1 MFFKRL
7 LAGLLAATFGM
18 AMAQDFPSKA
28 VKLVN
33 PYPPG
38 GPIDTFA
45 RAMAVKL
52 AEKWKQPVVV
62 ENRPG
67 ASEMIGAQSVATS
80 APDGHTILLST
91 EQALTLNPYLYK
103 KMPLDPF
110 NDLAPVTQILNVPY
124 AFLVPS
130 DSPVRTLGDFVQRAK
145 ANPGKTTFATGGV
158 LGVTQFA
165 FVDLA
170 SAENL
175 DVLVVPF
182 SGLGTVLPELLAGRV
197 DSTFGGIA
205 PITQHVASGK
215 LRALA
220 VGGGTRS
227 KALPD
232 VPTFR
237 ELGYKDVNAGF
248 FLGVTVA
255 AKTLPAVISKI
266 AEDMRQVASDKAFR
280 EQNID
285 PFGLEVVASTPQEF
299 GNFLQANRAVQQA
312 RVRKSGVQMQ

>member
-1 MFFKRL
+1 MILKRL
-7 LAGLLAATFGM
+7 LAVLVAATCGL
-18 AMAQDFPSKA
+18 AMAQDFPSKP
-28 VKLVN
+28 VKIVN

-45 RAMAVKL
+45 RAIAVKL
-52 AEKWKQPVVV
+52 SEKWKQPVVV

-67 ASEMIGAQSVATS
+67 ASEMIGAQAVSVS
-80 APDGHTILLST
+80 APDGHTIFFST
-91 EQALTLNPYLYK
+91 EQALTLNPFLYK
-103 KMPLDPF
+103 KMPLDPAQ
-110 NDLAPVTQILNVPY
+110 DLAPVTQILNIPY
-124 AFLVPS
+124 AFLVPAE
-130 DSPVRTLGDFVQRAK
+130 SPARTLGEFVQRAR

-205 PITQHVASGK
+205 PIAQHVASGK

-220 VGGGTRS
+220 VGSSERS
-227 KALPD
+227 KALPG
-232 VPTFR
+232 VPTFK

-255 AKTLPAVISKI
+255 SKTPAPVIRKI
-266 AEDMRQVASDKAFR
+266 ADDMRQIVSDKAFR

-299 GNFLQANRAVQQA
+299 SSFLLANRAVQQT